1 MKTFL
6 KNLSLGR
13 SAARRSLRFGTVIAV
28 FALLLTGCNSSS
40 HHYTGKD
47 VAPAKTGPAQ
57 PEPLVLREGDAVRI
71 DFPGAPNLNTK
82 ETITRDGK
90 IMLLKGEV
98 VAAGK
103 TVSELQKEILDL
115 YSPDLITK
123 IVVVSVEAASFPI
136 YISGAVGQ
144 VGQITVDRPLTL
156 LEAVMKAGVDLS
168 RANLKAVRL
177 SRSVNGQMEVMMFDL
192 DAQLKGRE
200 SGTKPF
206 YVAPS
211 DIIYVPEK
219 FQWF

>member
-1 MKTFL
+1 M
-6 KNLSLGR
+6 NLSFGR
-13 SAARRSLRFGTVIAV
+13 FAACRRFVELGTVMLA
-28 FALLLTGCNSSS
+28 FALSLTGCNSSS
-40 HHYTGKD
+40 THYKNLS
-47 VAPAKTGPAQ
+47 PAKAGPAQ
-57 PEPLVLREGDAVRI
+57 PESLVLREGDVVRI
-71 DFPGAPNLNTK
+71 DFPGAPNLNAK

-103 TVSELQKEILDL
+103 TVTELQKEILDL

-123 IVVVSVEAASFPI
+123 LVTVSVEASSFPI
-136 YISGAVGQ
+136 YITGAVSQ
-144 VGQITVDRPLTL
+144 SGQITVDRPLTL

-168 RANLKAVRL
+168 KANLKAVRL
-177 SRSVNGQMEVMMFDL
+177 SRSENGQMEVYLFNL
-192 DAQLKGRE
+192 DAQLKGKE

>member
-1 MKTFL
+1 MKTLL
-6 KNLSLGR
+6 KNPSLD
-13 SAARRSLRFGTVIAV
+13 RFVAGAGFVAIG
-28 FALLLTGCNSSS
+28 ALMVCLTLVLTGCNGSSS
-40 HHYTGKD
+40 HYKNMS
-47 VAPAKTGPAQ
+47 PAKAGPAQ
-57 PEPLVLREGDAVRI
+57 PEALVLREGDIVRI
-71 DFPGAPNLNTK
+71 DFPGAPNLNAK
-82 ETITRDGK
+82 ETISRDGK
-90 IMLLKGEV
+90 ISLLKGEV

-123 IVVVSVEAASFPI
+123 LVTVSVEASSFPI
-136 YISGAVGQ
+136 YITGAVAQ
-144 VGQITVDRPLTL
+144 AGQITVDRPLTL

-168 RANLKAVRL
+168 KANLKAVRL
-177 SRSVNGQMEVMMFDL
+177 SRSSNGQMEVYMFNL
-192 DAQLKGRE
+192 DAQLKGNE